1 MPIVGGGGAPNVS
14 GGSNPAGTGST
25 FVYIG
30 EHGYA
35 YSGSVTVN
43 NNFSDLL
50 KFTTQNSYI
59 MAVFQ
64 PFYLSQNETD
74 NILYEVLLNNEVIAS
89 TQVTDSTSFT
99 PYQEIDL
106 LLPPYST
113 IQIQA
118 KNISGSGNRDV
129 AASIVGRVYA

>member
-1 MPIVGGGGAPNVS
+1 MPLVGGGGSPNVS
-14 GGSNPAGTGST
+14 GGNPSGTGSS

-30 EHGYA
+30 DHGYG

-43 NNFSDLL
+43 NNFSTLL
-50 KFTTQNSYI
+50 NFSTQNSYI

-64 PFYLSQNETD
+64 PFYLNESETD
-74 NILYEVLLNNEVIAS
+74 NITYEVLINDEVVAA

-106 LLPPYST
+106 LLPPYSS
-113 IQIQA
+113 IKIQA
-118 KNISGSGNRDV
+118 KNISGSGNRNV
-129 AASIVGRVYA
+129 ACSIIGRVYA